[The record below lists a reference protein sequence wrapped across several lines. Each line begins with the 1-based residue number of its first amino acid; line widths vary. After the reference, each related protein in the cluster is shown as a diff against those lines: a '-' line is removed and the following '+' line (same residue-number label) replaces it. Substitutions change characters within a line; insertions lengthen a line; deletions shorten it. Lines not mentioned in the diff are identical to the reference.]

1 MFKTQP
7 QHDFQYKSSK
17 YLNGTFDNC
26 YTMKDFMKN
35 INKMAKEWEK
45 QEGYD
50 PDKFKGDAFEFFI
63 ELLLMLHPN
72 DSRVGI
78 YDYAPN
84 NRASDNG
91 VDGLAK
97 NFKREEAAI
106 QIKYR
111 TRTDKALSSNENNL
125 ANLVSSAMTDFDI
138 IMDREDHKNYRHF
151 IFTTADGLHWYT
163 DNEVFKKRVKCFG
176 LKQLKKLVDNNKP
189 FWDSCR
195 EIIQQITDKRNAS

>member
-1 MFKTQP
+1 MIQ
-7 QHDFQYKSSK
+7 
-17 YLNGTFDNC
+17 
-26 YTMKDFMKN
+26 
-35 INKMAKEWEK
+35 
-45 QEGYD
+45 
-50 PDKFKGDAFEFFI
+50 DKFKGDAFEFFI

-72 DSRVGI
+72 NSRVGI
-78 YDYAPN
+78 YDYTPN
-84 NRASDNG
+84 SRASDNG

-111 TRTDKALSSNENNL
+111 TRTDKALSSNKNNL

-189 FWDSCR
+189 FWDRCR
-195 EIIQQITDKRNAS
+195 RNHSTDHG